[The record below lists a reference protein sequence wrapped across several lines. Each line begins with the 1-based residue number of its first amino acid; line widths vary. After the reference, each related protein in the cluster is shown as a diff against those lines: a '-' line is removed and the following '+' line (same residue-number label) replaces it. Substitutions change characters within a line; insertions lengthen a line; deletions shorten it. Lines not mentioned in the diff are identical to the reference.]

1 MTPNGTAIF
10 AIVVVAGATLSG
22 RIAGLIIL
30 LALCVIFGA
39 IEIKARLFKAFAWP
53 VAIVAPLALF
63 MAIVWIGVVGR
74 SPAEIAA
81 GVPGTREAASWHVAT
96 ICARLFLIAL
106 VIRLV
111 VLRFAHLTPMQFI
124 DRLWLPIVLKKL
136 VILTLSWIDT
146 ILHAV
151 DRSRTALITAG
162 VIAPRLSVR
171 NAANGWV
178 LVQTVWLSVITIA
191 IGRARDKWPAENTL
205 ARLEAALQA
214 PAQGLRPHDGAWIAA
229 AAAAVVITMV
239 A

>member
-1 MTPNGTAIF
+1 
-10 AIVVVAGATLSG
+10 VA
-22 RIAGLIIL
+22 
-30 LALCVIFGA
+30 FGA
-39 IEIKARLFKAFAWP
+39 IELKARLFKAFAWP
-53 VAIVAPLALF
+53 AAIVAPLALF

-81 GVPGTREAASWHVAT
+81 GLPGTREAASWHVAT
-96 ICARLFLIAL
+96 ICTRLFVIAF

-111 VLRFAHLTPMQFI
+111 VLRFSHLTPMQFI
-124 DRLWLPIVLKKL
+124 DRLWLPVVLKKL
-136 VILTLSWIDT
+136 IILTLSWIDT

-151 DRSRTALITAG
+151 DRSRTALVTAG

-171 NAANGWV
+171 NVANGWV

-214 PAQGLRPHDGAWIAA
+214 PGRGLRAHDGAWIAA
-229 AAAAVVITMV
+229 AGVALVIAAV

>member
-1 MTPNGTAIF
+1 MTPNGAVTF
-10 AIVVVAGATLSG
+10 AIVVIAGATASG
-22 RIAGLIIL
+22 RIAGLMIL

-39 IEIKARLFKAFAWP
+39 IEIRARVFKAFAWP
-53 VAIVAPLALF
+53 AAIVAPLALF
-63 MAIVWIGVVGR
+63 MAVVWIGVVGG

-81 GVPGTREAASWHVAT
+81 GAPGTREAAAWHVAT
-96 ICARLFLIAL
+96 ICTRLFVVAFVVRLIA
-106 VIRLV
+106 I
-111 VLRFAHLTPMQFI
+111 RFAHLTSMQFI
-124 DRLWLPIVLKKL
+124 ERLWLPLVLKKL
-136 VILTLSWIDT
+136 IILTLSWIDT

-162 VIAPRLSVR
+162 VIASRLSLR
-171 NAANGWV
+171 NVANGWV

-214 PAQGLRPHDGAWIAA
+214 PAQRLRLHDGAWI
-229 AAAAVVITMV
+229 VIATATIVIAMV